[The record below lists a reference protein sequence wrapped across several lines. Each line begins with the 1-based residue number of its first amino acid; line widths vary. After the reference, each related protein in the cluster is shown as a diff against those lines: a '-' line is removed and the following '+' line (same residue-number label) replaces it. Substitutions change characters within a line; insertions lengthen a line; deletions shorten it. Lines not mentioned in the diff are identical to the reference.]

1 MTVAKGLRLLKSLV
15 RDFLLRHMILV
26 TCQKA
31 VKLVL
36 NKKNDDAFIEGQV
49 EHV

>member
-1 MTVAKGLRLLKSLV
+1 
-15 RDFLLRHMILV
+15 MILV

-31 VKLVL
+31 LKLVL